1 MRFVRHERSSRA
13 GGAPLLGG
21 LCAVL
26 ALASLACACTPSAFL
41 RKREVTYNFKSEGFL
56 DPHTLQTIG
65 TAGRELSRAGEA
77 AADRDCLNRAGA
89 TARARALRVLL
100 HAHFEIPAQ
109 PAADLSGG
117 GDFERDYPAVFSER
131 DLLRAE
137 LDFAPLLRQ
146 GFLALQDSRS
156 REVCSVVFRIE
167 GTDLPARIRA
177 FELSFVPERRP
188 WTLRDNRT
196 QTPGRGAEAER
207 KFP

>member
-1 MRFVRHERSSRA
+1 M
-13 GGAPLLGG
+13 
-21 LCAVL
+21 
-26 ALASLACACTPSAFL
+26 
-41 RKREVTYNFKSEGFL
+41 
-56 DPHTLQTIG
+56 
-65 TAGRELSRAGEA
+65 
-77 AADRDCLNRAGA
+77 
-89 TARARALRVLL
+89 ARVRALRVLL
-100 HAHFEIPAQ
+100 HAHFAIPAQ
-109 PAADLSGG
+109 AAADLSGG

-188 WTLRDNRT
+188 WMLRDNRT
-196 QTPGRGAEAER
+196 LRPGRAAEAER